1 MIYSLWHRYP
11 DIYPQLEHVQA
22 RLTQKS
28 RIRNPAVTEV
38 VTAQINASGK
48 MLRSGLMFMFAR
60 FGDPTQ
66 PGLISAG
73 AAIEALH
80 LATLVHDDVLDH
92 ADTRRGVSTVQATS
106 GNRAAIYA
114 GDFLFSVYFELL
126 SQASPDVS
134 NIGTNAMAMRRIFL
148 GELDQNWTQNN
159 AGITQHQYLR
169 QISGKTAALFQ
180 LAASEGAHFAG
191 ADRQTTAYAARFGQ
205 NLGIAF
211 QMIDDLLD
219 YTDQGKL
226 NKPVMQDLA
235 TGVYSLP
242 LLMAL
247 QQPTT
252 AKELQP
258 LLEQPLTHASEQ
270 QIKTIVINSGA
281 LDEARQL
288 AQRFTQKADQWLAKL
303 PDSPAQR
310 LLVQLTQQLM
320 QRTV

>member
-169 QISGKTAALFQ
+169 QISGKTAALFA
-180 LAASEGAHFAG
+180 LATYQGVRVSQ
-191 ADRQTTAYAARFGQ
+191 ADTKLYWPAYRFGRY
-205 NLGIAF
+205 LGMAF

-219 YTDQGKL
+219 YTGDPSTTQ
-226 NKPVMQDLA
+226 KPVFEDLKNGVYTLPLIMAIERQPALQEQLKQPNWSDDQFNAIVAAVQQYGIQPATELAQKYTDKALA
-235 TGVYSLP
+235 T
-242 LLMAL
+242 L
-247 QQPTT
+247 QQFSDSQARDELLALTT
-252 AKELQP
+252 M
-258 LLEQPLTHASEQ
+258 LL
-270 QIKTIVINSGA
+270 KR
-281 LDEARQL
+281 D
-288 AQRFTQKADQWLAKL
+288 K
-303 PDSPAQR
+303 
-310 LLVQLTQQLM
+310 
-320 QRTV
+320 